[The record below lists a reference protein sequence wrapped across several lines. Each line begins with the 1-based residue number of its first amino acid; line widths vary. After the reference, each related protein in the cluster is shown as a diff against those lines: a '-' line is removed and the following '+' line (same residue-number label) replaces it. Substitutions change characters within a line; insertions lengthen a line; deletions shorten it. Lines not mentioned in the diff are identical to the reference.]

1 MKRQKFTEVDMGFIA
16 NCSPIERVFHK
27 DPEYAKY
34 LAEDIDNWI
43 SHFVGDEI
51 ISDKPTR
58 DLIAAI
64 EAFAEGKTTL
74 RELEIQSDKAKNFLN
89 N

>member
-1 MKRQKFTEVDMGFIA
+1 MKRQKFTEVDINFT
-16 NCSPIERVFHK
+16 IEGVVYK
-27 DPEYAKY
+27 NPEYAKC

-43 SHFVGDEI
+43 SHFVGDEV

-58 DLIAAI
+58 NLIAAI
-64 EAFAEGKTTL
+64 ESFTKGKITL
-74 RELEIQSDKAKNFLN
+74 RELEIQSDEAKDFLN

>member
-1 MKRQKFTEVDMGFIA
+1 MKRQKFTEVDIGFIA
-16 NCSPIERVFHK
+16 NCSPIEGVVYK
-27 DPEYAKY
+27 NPEYAKC

-43 SHFVGDEI
+43 SDFIGDEI
-51 ISDKPTR
+51 ISDRPTR

-64 EAFAEGKTTL
+64 EAFTEGKTTL
-74 RELEIQSDKAKNFLN
+74 RELEIQSDKAKDFLN